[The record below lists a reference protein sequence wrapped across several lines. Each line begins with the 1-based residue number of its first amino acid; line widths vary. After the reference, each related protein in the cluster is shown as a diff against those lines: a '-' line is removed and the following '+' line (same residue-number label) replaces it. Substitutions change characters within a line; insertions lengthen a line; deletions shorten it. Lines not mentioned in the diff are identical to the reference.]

1 MTSYMLEHND
11 KTVIHNV
18 HPEQACEGQKA
29 CPIHMLSL
37 HHMRHFPQ
45 VFRDDTG
52 LMERVCNHGIG
63 HPDPD
68 GLHYFRALGMD
79 YMSIHGC
86 DGCCRPP
93 LQLTEYKG

>member
-1 MTSYMLEHND
+1 MTSYVLEHND
-11 KTVIHNV
+11 KAVIHNV
-18 HPEQACEGQKA
+18 HPERACEGQKA
-29 CPIHMLSL
+29 CPIHFLSL

-45 VFRDDTG
+45 VFRDDNG
-52 LMERVCNHGIG
+52 LMERICNHGIG

-68 GLHYFRALGMD
+68 GLHYWRDRGME
-79 YMSIHGC
+79 YMGVHGC